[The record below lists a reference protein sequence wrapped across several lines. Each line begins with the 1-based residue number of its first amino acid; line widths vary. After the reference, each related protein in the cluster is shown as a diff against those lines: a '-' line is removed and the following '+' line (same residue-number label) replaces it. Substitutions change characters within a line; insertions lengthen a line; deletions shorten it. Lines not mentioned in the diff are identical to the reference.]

1 MTHDKICVVL
11 QKNNQSMTAQE
22 IAKDILTLG
31 LAKANN
37 SIENVETGIL
47 TGQLINPLEK
57 QQVIDVSL
65 ETEFILRSMID
76 QMNEGTNGS
85 CPSDYECGILFQY
98 VFDKVTEVTYKTI
111 IGKEVDTEFN
121 VKEAFEYHEPDLPY
135 YIQQKLTDKV
145 VKLACLCG
153 TLIQYMDR
161 KEYRENELMVW
172 MLPFLMVS
180 STIAIQFAQEME
192 LNSDIYEYDNSFSE
206 EELENHEC
214 LIVLNEIAKKALYT
228 LGEEETDSAMVNLM
242 GAILCGINSGESD
255 ELIAVKAKAELLL
268 SSYALDEES
277 IKEMSKNTREKCQKH
292 LFALQIAIGTI
303 QDYHCSADVA
313 LSQIANMI

>member
-1 MTHDKICVVL
+1 
-11 QKNNQSMTAQE
+11 MTAQE

-31 LAKANN
+31 LTKANC
-37 SIENVETGIL
+37 SVENVETGIL
-47 TGQLINPLEK
+47 TKEVTNPLEK
-57 QQVIDVSL
+57 QQVTDISL

-76 QMNEGTNGS
+76 QIDKGTGGS

-111 IGKEVDTEFN
+111 VGEEVDTEFN
-121 VKEAFEYHEPDLPY
+121 VKEAFEDHEPDLPY
-135 YIQQKLTDKV
+135 YIQQKLTNKV
-145 VKLACLCG
+145 AKLACLCG
-153 TLIQYMDR
+153 LLIQYMDE
-161 KEYRENELMVW
+161 KEYRESEMMIW

-180 STIAIQFAQEME
+180 STIAIQFAQEMD
-192 LNSDIYEYDNSFSE
+192 LNSDINEYGKSFGE
-206 EELENHEC
+206 EELDNHEC
-214 LIVLNEIAKKALYT
+214 LIVLNEIAKKALNT
-228 LGEEETDSAMVNLM
+228 IGEEETDSSMVNLM
-242 GAILCGINSGESD
+242 GTILCGINSGESD

-268 SSYALDEES
+268 SGYALDEDS

-303 QDYHCSADVA
+303 QDYHCGAEMA